1 MKYQGFRLEIRKT
14 NSIQFRLKGR
24 IFDPSG
30 RQVHTVWGNCRP
42 DCEALFQ
49 DAVDSGLLSQ

>member
-1 MKYQGFRLEIRKT
+1 MKYQGFRLEIKKT
-14 NSIQFRLKGR
+14 NSIQFSLKGR

-30 RQVHTVWGNCRP
+30 RQVHTVWGNSRP
-42 DCEALFQ
+42 DCEALFE